1 MSMFSTAAARQTQW
15 MRLLADRCG
24 LGAGRSSSRASL
36 TAKDAKLGLCTI
48 ELQSESNRP
57 IDRSG

>member
-1 MSMFSTAAARQTQW
+1 MHHSTYRPVMSMFSTAAARQSQW

-24 LGAGRSSSRASL
+24 LGAGQ

-48 ELQSESNRP
+48 NRC
-57 IDRSG
+57 G